1 MGGGTRWGRGKR
13 GGYLFNIIVQAYVQ
27 QKSMSLRDQVLFN
40 AILYCI
46 PSRHILAS
54 FITFFGFPVDRVATK
69 LCSLLSGFLPL
80 HFAKNF
86 TNCVSRII
94 WENFTMKLSYSTAH
108 GK

>member
-1 MGGGTRWGRGKR
+1 
-13 GGYLFNIIVQAYVQ
+13 
-27 QKSMSLRDQVLFN
+27 
-40 AILYCI
+40 
-46 PSRHILAS
+46 
-54 FITFFGFPVDRVATK
+54 
-69 LCSLLSGFLPL
+69 LLSGFLPL